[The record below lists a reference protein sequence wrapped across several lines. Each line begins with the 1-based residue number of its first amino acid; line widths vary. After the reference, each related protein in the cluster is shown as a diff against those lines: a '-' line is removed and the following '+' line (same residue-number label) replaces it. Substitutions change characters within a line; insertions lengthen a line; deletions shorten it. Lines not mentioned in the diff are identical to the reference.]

1 MNIKVAPEKKRGLMR
16 ISEVSRITGVSLPTI
31 HYYVR
36 EGLLSPAVKTAR
48 NMAYYSPQ
56 CIEDIRLIKQLQ
68 LKRFLPLSAIK
79 MMMSARQRGEDTNHL
94 IEMLTFLDDI
104 FHPVGRGE
112 LRSLTFHD
120 LVNAAGMSAAD
131 LNELD
136 EMGLLMPADTPQG
149 RMYDDIDLRIAQI
162 VSELEEFGFRPSDLQ
177 VYSQYIDAVRN
188 EVKAIHEKVHQVHV
202 HGSMS
207 FPVARLLRTLAEMK
221 SCLSQKIFR
230 EIVVGNH

>member
-1 MNIKVAPEKKRGLMR
+1 MR

-48 NMAYYSPQ
+48 NMAYYSPE
-56 CIEDIRLIKQLQ
+56 CVEDIRLIKQLQ
-68 LKRFLPLSAIK
+68 MKRFLPLSAIK

-104 FHPVGRGE
+104 FHPVGKGE
-112 LRSLTFHD
+112 PGSLTFHD
-120 LVNAAGMSAAD
+120 LISATGMSAAD
-131 LNELD
+131 LNDLD

-149 RMYDDIDLRIAQI
+149 RIYDDVDLRVAQI
-162 VSELEEFGFRPSDLQ
+162 VTELAEFGFKPSDLQ
-177 VYSQYIDAVRN
+177 VYEQYIYAVRN
-188 EVKAIHEKVHQVHV
+188 EARTIHEKVHQL

-207 FPVARLLRTLAEMK
+207 VPVARLSRALMELK
-221 SCLSQKIFR
+221 SCLSHKIFR
-230 EIVVGNH
+230 EVVVADHQ